1 MNTYLI
7 ISETIYFMQNTLNT
21 LKNGI
26 DNVVSFNLQENTLSE
41 VLEEAS
47 YLSMFNDQKCIIVKN
62 AQIFASNKGVESK
75 KYKEDA
81 DKLLKYLDNENKNVK
96 LIFVLN
102 GKADSKKK
110 IYSILNEHNNVY
122 TEKKITKT
130 DIKNELNKIVI
141 DNGYTIEDK
150 SLWYIINNSLGN
162 LDLCVN
168 ELNKLFIYYS
178 KKCAIKYEDVIALTS
193 KGIEENNF
201 KLVDSIINKNLEE
214 SLKNLKEAQI
224 FKIEPSVIIALLYR
238 EFRLMLSV
246 KLYEEVRLKPIEI
259 MSNLKLADWQ
269 LQKVKANLQ
278 MYNKDEIKTQIIK
291 LGDIDYQYKSGLIN
305 KDVVLIKY
313 ILNLCM

>member
-122 TEKKITKT
+122 IEKKLTKT
-130 DIKNELNKIVI
+130 DIKNELNNIVK

-178 KKCAIKYEDVIALTS
+178 KKCVIKYEDVIALTS

-246 KLYEEVRLKPIEI
+246 KLYEEARLKPIEI

-305 KDVVLIKY
+305 KDVVLITY